1 MDKAYLRDLLAALRA
16 ELIRFRFWCALLFLG
31 VAYLFLFVGLIWPKS
46 YTTKVVLFA
55 DVTNI
60 IEPLLKGRAEITKI
74 DRSAQASEVIY
85 TRRIML
91 ETAKQAGL
99 LKAGASEEQQDA
111 IVAQLRAGVKV
122 ARERNENY
130 VQLSYTTTNPDRSFE
145 ILNAVVNVFI
155 EDTAKRKRDE
165 SVGAYNFID
174 AQVQTYKKQLE
185 SAEEKLKEFK
195 SKNTDG
201 SEDAVS
207 ARIASLRQE
216 IESLK
221 ITIEET
227 QSRITTIEQQLNT
240 EGQYLQAKGQ
250 IDELKQRRQ
259 TLTAQL
265 EQMLLSYQENYPDVV
280 SMRAQISEL
289 DAAIEKIQ
297 QSGGEVYG
305 SSDKVQNPLYEELRK
320 QLADAD
326 VSLRSQKRRMQSLL
340 SLQEDEYAR
349 QQRIAANQAS
359 LSDLTR
365 DYDVTKKVYEEMLQ
379 RKETARIS
387 MTLDIEGQGV
397 SYRIQEPAA
406 FPLKPSGLHFIH
418 FALVG
423 PFIGLLCP
431 LGLLILFIL
440 VDPHVRSARA
450 LQKQLPPDI
459 EVIGVVPHYKSPI
472 GERLLK
478 KDVLLIFSVA
488 AVGMICYLAIAI
500 YWLVAKG

>member
-1 MDKAYLRDLLAALRA
+1 M
-16 ELIRFRFWCALLFLG
+16 
-31 VAYLFLFVGLIWPKS
+31 
-46 YTTKVVLFA
+46 
-55 DVTNI
+55 
-60 IEPLLKGRAEITKI
+60 
-74 DRSAQASEVIY
+74 
-85 TRRIML
+85 
-91 ETAKQAGL
+91 
-99 LKAGASEEQQDA
+99 
-111 IVAQLRAGVKV
+111 
-122 ARERNENY
+122 
-130 VQLSYTTTNPDRSFE
+130 
-145 ILNAVVNVFI
+145 
-155 EDTAKRKRDE
+155 
-165 SVGAYNFID
+165 
-174 AQVQTYKKQLE
+174 QTYKKQLE
-185 SAEEKLKEFK
+185 AAEEKLKEFK

-221 ITIEET
+221 IAIEET
-227 QSRITTIEQQLNT
+227 QSRITTINQQLNT

-250 IDELKQRRQ
+250 VDELKTRRQ

-280 SMRAQISEL
+280 SLRTQISEL
-289 DAAIEKIQ
+289 DSAINKIQ
-297 QSGGEVYG
+297 SAGDIFT

-340 SLQEDEYAR
+340 TLQDDEFAR
-349 QQRIAANQAS
+349 QQRIAANQAN

-379 RKETARIS
+379 RKETARVS

-406 FPLKPSGLHFIH
+406 FPLKPSGVHFVH
-418 FALVG
+418 FAIVG
-423 PFIGLLCP
+423 PIIALLAP
-431 LGLLILFIL
+431 MGLLILYIL
-440 VDPHVRSARA
+440 VDPHLRSARV
-450 LQKQLPPDI
+450 LQKQLPGDI

-478 KDVLLIFSVA
+478 KDVLLIG
-488 AVGMICYLAIAI
+488 AVIAIGMICYLAIAI
-500 YWLVAKG
+500 YWIFVKG

>member
-1 MDKAYLRDLLAALRA
+1 MDKAYLRDLLVALRA
-16 ELIRFRFWCALLFLG
+16 ELVRFRFWCALLFLL
-31 VAYLFLFVGLIWPKS
+31 VAYLFLVVGLLWPKS

-74 DRSAQASEVIY
+74 DRSEQASEVIY
-85 TRRIML
+85 TRRIMI

-99 LKAGASEEQQDA
+99 LTKASAEEQQDA
-111 IVAQLRAGVKV
+111 VIKQLRAGVKV

-130 VQLSYTTTNPDRSFE
+130 VQLSYTATNPDTSFE
-145 ILNAVVNVFI
+145 VLNSVVNVFI

-216 IESLK
+216 IEGLK

-250 IDELKQRRQ
+250 IDELNSRRQ

-280 SMRAQISEL
+280 SLRTQINEL
-289 DAAIEKIQ
+289 DIAINKIQ
-297 QSGGEVYG
+297 SSGDIYA

-340 SLQEDEYAR
+340 SLQEDEFAR
-349 QQRIAANQAS
+349 QQRIAASQAS

-379 RKETARIS
+379 RKETARVS

-418 FALVG
+418 FAIAG
-423 PFIGLLCP
+423 PVLAFFAP

-440 VDPHVRSARA
+440 IDPHLRSARA
-450 LQKQLPPDI
+450 LQRQLPADI
-459 EVIGVVPHYKSPI
+459 DVVGVVPHYKSPI
-472 GERLLK
+472 GERLLR
-478 KDVLLIFSVA
+478 KDVLLIG
-488 AVGMICYLAIAI
+488 AVLALGMICYLAIAI
-500 YWLVAKG
+500 YWIVVKG

>member
-16 ELIRFRFWCALLFLG
+16 ELVRFRFWFALLFLG

-46 YTTKVVLFA
+46 FTTKVVLFA

-91 ETAKQAGL
+91 ETAKQAGM
-99 LKAGASEEQQDA
+99 LKGGVSEEQQDA
-111 IVAQLRAGVKV
+111 IVAQLRGGVIV

-130 VQLSYTTTNPDRSFE
+130 VQLSYTANNPDRSFE

-195 SKNTDG
+195 SKNMDG
-201 SEDAVS
+201 SEDSVS

-216 IESLK
+216 VEGLK
-221 ITIEET
+221 ISIEET
-227 QSRITTIEQQLNT
+227 QSRITTINQQLNT

-280 SMRAQISEL
+280 SLRAQISEL
-289 DAAIEKIQ
+289 DGAIGKIQ
-297 QSGGEVYG
+297 QSGGEVFG
-305 SSDKVQNPLYEELRK
+305 GSDKVQNPLYEELRK

-340 SLQEDEYAR
+340 SLQEEEYAR

-418 FALVG
+418 FAIVG
-423 PFIGLLCP
+423 PFIGLLFP

-450 LQKQLPPDI
+450 LQKQLPPDL

-478 KDVLLIFSVA
+478 KDVILIFSVA
-488 AVGMICYLAIAI
+488 AVGMICYVGIVT
-500 YWLVAKG
+500 YWLITKG

>member
-1 MDKAYLRDLLAALRA
+1 MDKAYLRDLLVALRA
-16 ELIRFRFWCALLFLG
+16 ELVRFRFWCALLFLL
-31 VAYLFLFVGLIWPKS
+31 VAYLFLVVGLLWPKS

-74 DRSAQASEVIY
+74 DRSEQASEVIY
-85 TRRIML
+85 TRRIMI

-99 LKAGASEEQQDA
+99 LTKTSAEEQQDA
-111 IVAQLRAGVKV
+111 VIKQLRAGVKV

-130 VQLSYTTTNPDRSFE
+130 VQLSYTATNPDTSFE
-145 ILNAVVNVFI
+145 VLNSVVNVFI

-216 IESLK
+216 IEGLK

-250 IDELKQRRQ
+250 IDELNSRRQ

-280 SMRAQISEL
+280 SLRTQINEL
-289 DAAIEKIQ
+289 DIAINKIQ
-297 QSGGEVYG
+297 SSGDIYA

-340 SLQEDEYAR
+340 SLQEDEFAR
-349 QQRIAANQAS
+349 QQRIAASQAS

-379 RKETARIS
+379 RKETARVS

-418 FALVG
+418 FAIAG
-423 PFIGLLCP
+423 PVLAFFAP

-440 VDPHVRSARA
+440 IDPHLRSARA
-450 LQKQLPPDI
+450 LQRQLPADI
-459 EVIGVVPHYKSPI
+459 DVVGVVPHYKSPI
-472 GERLLK
+472 GERLLR
-478 KDVLLIFSVA
+478 KDVLLIG
-488 AVGMICYLAIAI
+488 AVLALGMICYLAIAI
-500 YWLVAKG
+500 YWIVVKG

>member
-16 ELIRFRFWCALLFLG
+16 ELIRFRFWCALIFLG
-31 VAYLFLFVGLIWPKS
+31 VAYAFLFVGLIWPKS

-74 DRSAQASEVIY
+74 DRSEQASEVIY

-99 LKAGASEEQQDA
+99 LKGGVSEDQQDE
-111 IVAQLRAGVKV
+111 IVKQLRAGVKV

-130 VQLSYTTTNPDRSFE
+130 VQLSYTATNPDRSFE

-185 SAEEKLKEFK
+185 SAEEKLKDFK

-207 ARIASLRQE
+207 ARIAALRQE
-216 IESLK
+216 VESLK

-280 SMRAQISEL
+280 SLRAQISEL
-289 DAAIEKIQ
+289 DVAIGKIQ
-297 QSGGEVYG
+297 SAGDVYG

-340 SLQEDEYAR
+340 SLQEEEFAR

-379 RKETARIS
+379 RKETARVS

-418 FALVG
+418 FAVVG
-423 PFIGLLCP
+423 PLVALLCP
-431 LGLLILFIL
+431 IGLLILFIL
-440 VDPHVRSARA
+440 VDPHVRSARS

-478 KDVLLIFSVA
+478 KDVLLIASIA
-488 AVGMICYLAIAI
+488 AVGMICYLAIVI

>member
-16 ELIRFRFWCALLFLG
+16 EMVRFRFWCALLFLA
-31 VAYLFLFVGLIWPKS
+31 VAYLFLAVGIIWPKN

-74 DRSAQASEVIY
+74 DRSEQASEVIY

-99 LKAGASEEQQDA
+99 IKGSIPEDQQDA
-111 IVAQLRAGVKV
+111 IVKELRAGVTV

-130 VQLSYTTTNPDRSFE
+130 VQLSYTATNPDKSFE

-207 ARIASLRQE
+207 ARIAQLRQE
-216 IESLK
+216 VESLK
-221 ITIEET
+221 ISIEET
-227 QSRITTIEQQLNT
+227 QSRINTIQQQLNT

-250 IDELKQRRQ
+250 IDDMKLRRQ
-259 TLTAQL
+259 TLSGQL

-280 SMRAQISEL
+280 SLRAQISEL
-289 DAAIEKIQ
+289 DAAIGKIQ
-297 QSGGEVYG
+297 SSGDVFGG
-305 SSDKVQNPLYEELRK
+305 SDKVQNPLYEELRK

-340 SLQEDEYAR
+340 SLQEEEYAR
-349 QQRIAANQAS
+349 QQRIAANQAN

-379 RKETARIS
+379 RKETARVS

-418 FALVG
+418 FALAG
-423 PFIGLLCP
+423 PVIGLLLP

-440 VDPHVRSARA
+440 VDPHARSARA
-450 LQKQLPPDI
+450 LQKQLPSDI

-478 KDVLLIFSVA
+478 KDMLLIFSIA
-488 AVGMICYLAIAI
+488 ALGMICYVAIVI
-500 YWLVAKG
+500 YWLVVKG

>member
-16 ELIRFRFWCALLFLG
+16 ELIRFRFWCALLFLV
-31 VAYLFLFVGLIWPKS
+31 VAYLFLAVGIVWPKS
-46 YTTKVVLFA
+46 YTTRVVLFA

-74 DRSAQASEVIY
+74 DRSEQASEVIY

-91 ETAKQAGL
+91 ETGKQAGL
-99 LKAGASEEQQDA
+99 IKGAIPEDEQDV
-111 IVAQLRAGVKV
+111 IVKQLRDGVTV

-130 VQLSYTTTNPDRSFE
+130 VQLSYTATNPDKSFE

-207 ARIASLRQE
+207 SRIAQLRQE
-216 IESLK
+216 VEGLK
-221 ITIEET
+221 ISIEET
-227 QSRITTIEQQLNT
+227 QSRINTIQQQLNT

-250 IDELKQRRQ
+250 VDDMRQRRQ
-259 TLTAQL
+259 TLSGQL

-280 SMRAQISEL
+280 SLRAQISEL
-289 DAAIEKIQ
+289 DAAIGKIQ
-297 QSGGEVYG
+297 SSGDVFG

-340 SLQEDEYAR
+340 SLQDDEFAR
-349 QQRIAANQAS
+349 QQRIAANQAN

-379 RKETARIS
+379 RKETARVS

-418 FALVG
+418 FALAG
-423 PFIGLLCP
+423 PILGLLLP
-431 LGLLILFIL
+431 LGLLVLFIL
-440 VDPHVRSARA
+440 IDPHVRSARS
-450 LQKQLPPDI
+450 LQKQLPSDI

-478 KDVLLIFSVA
+478 KDVLLIFSIA
-488 AVGMICYLAIAI
+488 TAGMICYLAIVI
-500 YWLVAKG
+500 YWLVVKG